1 MIARDNRYCCRL
13 IQEANLVYLDL
24 CGQSNLPGY
33 GGQGRGAQGQGCEVA
48 IWVGENQAKK
58 EKKRMP
64 WAALVRLLDLWIG
77 LIKNEDFVFG
87 DFVLKSY
94 GSNSIS
100 KDILRDDDFPWLK
113 SCTIQGNLVNVEL
126 DFLFNMHPHV
136 WHHNQTR
143 GPQ

>member
-1 MIARDNRYCCRL
+1 M
-13 IQEANLVYLDL
+13 VYLDL

-64 WAALVRLLDLWIG
+64 CAALVRLLNLWIG

-100 KDILRDDDFPWLK
+100 KDTLRDVRWWFPMTEKL
-113 SCTIQGNLVNVEL
+113 
-126 DFLFNMHPHV
+126 
-136 WHHNQTR
+136 HNPRKLGQCRTKLSL
-143 GPQ
+143 